1 MRDARGDTEAPI
13 KCGQVG
19 GVRGCLPTST
29 YGTWVLGVYQ
39 LFVEDFLKKVLWQ
52 GDPWSVV
59 QHLRQQLYRA
69 GLCFP
74 VEQLTCSAK
83 ASNM

>member
-52 GDPWSVV
+52 GVSPG
-59 QHLRQQLYRA
+59 Q
-69 GLCFP
+69 
-74 VEQLTCSAK
+74 
-83 ASNM
+83 